1 MKVLCDVCERAAAA
15 VVCCADEAALC
26 WNCDEKVHAANKLAG
41 KHQRVPLL
49 FSSSNSDLSS
59 SNSPLRIPTCD
70 ICQEKPGYFF
80 CLEDRALLCRQCDV
94 GIHTASPYVSSHQRL
109 LITGVRVALEHHLA
123 SDGNKNSS
131 CSNGNNTSSNSN
143 SNSNSIPRTPVVSA
157 SADSSANK
165 KLPEATPGYAV
176 EEGSRPQWP
185 WNDLLDNFEF
195 DPYGFSEPG
204 SSS

>member
-26 WNCDEKVHAANKLAG
+26 WGCDEKIHAANKLAG

-49 FSSSNSDLSS
+49 LASSNSAAATNSS
-59 SNSPLRIPTCD
+59 LQIPTCD

-94 GIHTASPYVSSHQRL
+94 AIHTASPHASSHQRF
-109 LITGVRVALEHHLA
+109 LITGVRVALEHHRTHGFDINNSC
-123 SDGNKNSS
+123 SDGNSTNTNNSS
-131 CSNGNNTSSNSN
+131 
-143 SNSNSIPRTPVVSA
+143 SIPLASVVPTDSI
-157 SADSSANK
+157 ADK
-165 KLPEATPGYAV
+165 KLQEDFKT
-176 EEGSRPQWP
+176 QWP
-185 WNDLLDNFEF
+185 WNEFLDSFEF
-195 DPYGFSEPG
+195 DPYGLSGPG